1 MPEAAPYPFEPSPA
15 RGRVLVFDSGVGGLT
30 VASEIRA
37 LGPRLTVHYAADT
50 GFFPYGDKSD
60 EALRARLPVVA
71 KALVEAAE
79 PDVFVI
85 ACNTASTLAL
95 EEVRA
100 ALAIPVVGTVP
111 AIKPAAKLT
120 ETGTIGLL
128 ATPGTIRR
136 AYTAR
141 LIEEFAAGKRVI
153 LHGSLE
159 LVKLAEAHARGE
171 DVPIEAYA
179 AAQAPLFAAE
189 GGDEIDTVVLACTHF
204 PLVRGQ
210 LIATAPRP
218 VSYIDSGAAIARQTI
233 RVLPEVTHSGGQGGK
248 AFLTRPP
255 EETDGIVRVLRR
267 YGFPDIQFVAIE
279 PIEMTSAPSAE
290 P

>member
-1 MPEAAPYPFEPSPA
+1 VYDALRELLPDAP
-15 RGRVLVFDSGVGGLT
+15 V
-30 VASEIRA
+30 I
-37 LGPRLTVHYAADT
+37 YAADLA
-50 GFFPYGDKSD
+50 GLPYGTKT
-60 EALRARLPVVA
+60 EAQIAARVSGL
-71 KALVEAAE
+71 LGRMAE
-79 PDVFVI
+79 RYQPRLACI

-95 EEVRA
+95 TEVRA
-100 ALAIPVVGTVP
+100 VLGIPVVGTVP
-111 AIKPAAKLT
+111 AIKPAARLT

-141 LIEEFAAGKRVI
+141 LIEEFARDKRVI

-171 DVPIEAYA
+171 DVPPEAFA
-179 AAQAPLFAAE
+179 AAQAPLFSAP
-189 GGDEIDTVVLACTHF
+189 GGDRIDTIVLACTHF

-210 LIATAPRP
+210 LIATAPHA

-233 RVLPEVTHSGGQGGK
+233 RVLPERNESGGQGGT
-248 AFLTRPP
+248 ACLTSPP
-255 EETDGIVRVLRR
+255 EGEEGIARVLRR